1 MKYISLFLF
10 ILLLC
15 GCKQQ
20 ELLNHLDQQQAN
32 DVLAVLQRHNINAE
46 KKDQG
51 KTGFSIYVEPTDF
64 ASAVDWLKIYNL
76 PGKPDIQISQMFPAD
91 ALVSSPRAEKARL
104 YSAIEQRLEQ
114 SLKIMDGIVSSRV
127 HVSNDVDTGDSGKT
141 ALPIHIS
148 VLAVYEKD
156 INPEIKINDIKRFI
170 VNSFASVQYENISV
184 VLSKRRD
191 IIEQAPTYEISEP
204 VFAYDKTMPV
214 SILLALMSIA
224 TCWLLWKYRAILTNL
239 IRLKNK

>member
-1 MKYISLFLF
+1 MKYISLLLF

-76 PGKPDIQISQMFPAD
+76 PGKPDIQISQMFPAGEFAGGMMGSELVKWVKSHKID
-91 ALVSSPRAEKARL
+91 AHIITFVAKMPYIDSIKLLEAGAKGCVWKTSHPAKLNRAIDSISNGYTYFDSVHMDCEK
-104 YSAIEQRLEQ
+104 I
-114 SLKIMDGIVSSRV
+114 SSRYSSDNQLTNRESEILQLIADGKTNKEIANFLQLSRKTVETHRLNIMKKLDV
-127 HVSNDVDTGDSGKT
+127 HSGIELIKT
-141 ALPIHIS
+141 ALRMGVCTI
-148 VLAVYEKD
+148 
-156 INPEIKINDIKRFI
+156 
-170 VNSFASVQYENISV
+170 
-184 VLSKRRD
+184 
-191 IIEQAPTYEISEP
+191 
-204 VFAYDKTMPV
+204 
-214 SILLALMSIA
+214 
-224 TCWLLWKYRAILTNL
+224 
-239 IRLKNK
+239 